1 MNNNNITQ
9 NCKAF
14 CALCGHGVYNMEKH
28 LQTDEHKRN
37 LKRDPWGHEEQIN
50 TEGEVMKIGAIS
62 DDETTISQHFGRA
75 PLYVVVTVEA
85 GKIVSKETRAKTGH
99 HTFAAR
105 HPTVVSHPNHTFIP
119 HRHPDL
125 VSGERHGYDAGSQVR
140 HQSMAETISD
150 CQVLLAGGMGWGAY
164 ENLKSRNI
172 EPMVTDVESID
183 EAVKLYLDGKL
194 TNLMER
200 LH

>member
-1 MNNNNITQ
+1 
-9 NCKAF
+9 
-14 CALCGHGVYNMEKH
+14 
-28 LQTDEHKRN
+28 
-37 LKRDPWGHEEQIN
+37 
-50 TEGEVMKIGAIS
+50 MKIAAIS
-62 DDETTISQHFGRA
+62 DNGTTISQHFGRA

-99 HTFAAR
+99 HTFAAQQ
-105 HPTVVSHPNHTFIP
+105 SP
-119 HRHPDL
+119 HL
-125 VSGERHGYDAGSQVR
+125 TSGERHGYDAGSQVR

-164 ENLKSRNI
+164 ESMQAYNI
-172 EPMVTDVESID
+172 KPVVTDVKSID
-183 EAVKLYLDGKL
+183 EAVQLYLDGKL